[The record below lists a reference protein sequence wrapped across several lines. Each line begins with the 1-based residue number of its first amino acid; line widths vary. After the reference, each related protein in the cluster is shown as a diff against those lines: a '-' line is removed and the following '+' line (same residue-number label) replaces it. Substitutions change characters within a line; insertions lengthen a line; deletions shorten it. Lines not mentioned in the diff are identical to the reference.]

1 MKYEL
6 CDSFE
11 NYFLS
16 HGIVF
21 GPKLEKKK
29 KYIYIYI

>member
-6 CDSFE
+6 CGSFE

-16 HGIVF
+16 RGIVF
-21 GPKLEKKK
+21 GPKLEKK
-29 KYIYIYI
+29 IYI